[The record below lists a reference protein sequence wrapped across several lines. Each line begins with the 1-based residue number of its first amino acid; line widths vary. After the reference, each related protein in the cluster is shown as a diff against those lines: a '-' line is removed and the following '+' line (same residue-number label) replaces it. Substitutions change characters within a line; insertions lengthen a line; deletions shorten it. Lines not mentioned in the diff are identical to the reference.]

1 MKITPYKINTI
12 GDFVKMRR
20 KIEFFDLHEIN
31 FATFQIKSMGFR
43 EIGKSI
49 TLDFDGKTQ
58 IEGATFQFSLN
69 IPKDFP
75 IGILF
80 QEIMERAIEL
90 FKKSEKL
97 AKEPNL

>member
-43 EIGKSI
+43 EIGK
-49 TLDFDGKTQ
+49 
-58 IEGATFQFSLN
+58 
-69 IPKDFP
+69 
-75 IGILF
+75 
-80 QEIMERAIEL
+80 
-90 FKKSEKL
+90 
-97 AKEPNL
+97 